1 MQQVGIADDDREA
14 ERESEENPVHA
25 EIKALKI
32 NSFVAVAGHPMHAML
47 VHFPIV
53 LVLATFGADVFFWWS
68 GDPFWAR
75 AALWAAGFG
84 FASGVLAS
92 LAGTA
97 ELLFVEG
104 IRRRAA
110 SWTHAIA
117 AMMLLAI
124 AGANWGV
131 RIDDPVEAAL
141 PLGLFLSALGSVFV
155 ALAGYHGGKLVFDHG
170 IGTLIGAN
178 D

>member
-1 MQQVGIADDDREA
+1 MMSAT
-14 ERESEENPVHA
+14 SENDQDGPTNPVHA
-25 EIKALKI
+25 EVKALQI
-32 NSFVAVAGHPMHAML
+32 SSMVAVAGHPIHAML

-53 LVLATFGADVFFWWS
+53 LVLSTLGADLFFWWS

-75 AALWAAGFG
+75 AALWAAGVGFG
-84 FASGVLAS
+84 FGILAS

-97 ELLFVEG
+97 ELLLVEG

-117 AMMLLAI
+117 AMMLIAI

-131 RIDDPVEAAL
+131 RLEDPVDAVL
-141 PLGLFLSALGSVFV
+141 PLGLFLSALGSLFV

-170 IGTLIGAN
+170 IGTMIGAN

>member
-1 MQQVGIADDDREA
+1 MAKKSRT
-14 ERESEENPVHA
+14 NPVMA
-25 EIKALKI
+25 EIRALEI
-32 NSFVAVAGHPMHAML
+32 SSFVAVAGHPIHAML

-53 LVLATFGADVFFWWS
+53 LVLGTLGADIFFWWS
-68 GDPFWAR
+68 ADPFWAR

-84 FASGVLAS
+84 FWLGVLAS

-97 ELLFVEG
+97 EILFVEG

-117 AMMLLAI
+117 AMMLLSI
-124 AGANWGV
+124 AGANWGL
-131 RIDDPVEAAL
+131 RLGDPVEAVL
-141 PLGLFLSALGSVFV
+141 PLGIFLSALGSVFV

-170 IGTLIGAN
+170 IGTMIGAN